1 MADIIPIRKVQ
12 PDDFPRE
19 MIGRFYDW
27 LDFDNI
33 FTMKALVRIISC
45 DFYDLS
51 KDRFE
56 LEGSISLDVGFEVQA
71 EALAMVPIEG
81 TQPMSLYFHT
91 MEGEESEQMS
101 KQWQVGGCV
110 IVKGEYSFLVDDYP
124 PSFTLFVKSVEDV
137 MPVPEEFLPV
147 VRSWLKNRD

>member
-71 EALAMVPIEG
+71 EALAV
-81 TQPMSLYFHT
+81 T
-91 MEGEESEQMS
+91 MMCSSISFCSQ
-101 KQWQVGGCV
+101 KQNWC
-110 IVKGEYSFLVDDYP
+110 P
-124 PSFTLFVKSVEDV
+124 PSACA
-137 MPVPEEFLPV
+137 
-147 VRSWLKNRD
+147 